1 MLTVPSS
8 MQHHENTIAARLVL
22 SFGDLVL
29 RSIPIVKESITI
41 GRRPY
46 NDVALDDLTV
56 SGEHAVILVV
66 DGERVIKDLNSRNG
80 TQVNGLPIQSRRLE
94 HADLIEVGI
103 YRLRYLVER
112 RTVPPTAPDAPGA
125 QPVLEWLSGP
135 ERGREQVVD
144 RPIVSITGGV
154 NQVAVLSRRKNG
166 YFLTHLEGLAF
177 PLVNGE
183 SIGLVSHRLADGD
196 LVELA
201 GTMVRVRLRPR
212 TD

>member
-1 MLTVPSS
+1 
-8 MQHHENTIAARLVL
+8 MQHHENTVAARLVL

-112 RTVPPTAPDAPGA
+112 RSAPPMAFDVPGA

-166 YFLTHLEGLAF
+166 YFLTHLEGLSF

-183 SIGLVSHRLADGD
+183 SIGLLSHPLADGD

-201 GTMVRVRLRPR
+201 GTMVRVRLRAKA
-212 TD
+212 

>member
-1 MLTVPSS
+1 
-8 MQHHENTIAARLVL
+8 MQHHEHTVAARLVL

-29 RSIPIVKESITI
+29 RSIPILKDSITI

-56 SGEHAVILVV
+56 SGEHAVIMTI
-66 DGERVIKDLNSRNG
+66 DGERAIKDLNSRNG

-112 RTVPPTAPDAPGA
+112 RPASATHTGA
-125 QPVLEWLSGP
+125 ARAVLEWLSGP
-135 ERGREQVVD
+135 ERGQEQQVD
-144 RPIVSITGGV
+144 RPIISINGGV
-154 NQVAVLSRRKNG
+154 NQVAALSRRRNG
-166 YFLTHLEGLAF
+166 YFLTHVEGLAF

-183 SIGLVSHRLADGD
+183 SIGLVSQALADGD
-196 LVELA
+196 LIELA
-201 GTMVRVRLRPR
+201 GTMLRFRLRA

>member
-29 RSIPIVKESITI
+29 RSIPIVKETITI

-201 GTMVRVRLRPR
+201 GTMVRVHLRPR